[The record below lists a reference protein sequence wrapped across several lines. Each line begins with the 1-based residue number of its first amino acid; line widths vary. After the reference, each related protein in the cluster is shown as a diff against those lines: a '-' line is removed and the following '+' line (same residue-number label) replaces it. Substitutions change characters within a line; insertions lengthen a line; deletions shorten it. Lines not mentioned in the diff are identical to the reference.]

1 MQLTNLASLQL
12 VLWNILKKYKQD
24 PDSVFR
30 KTGLNP
36 SLMHQSG
43 KRYPIRKTDELWLE
57 AGRRISDPC
66 FGLSAAD
73 CWHPSYLGTLGY
85 AMLVSTSLRIALER
99 LIRFHRVVSDVHFAK
114 LSDDTA
120 KGTLS
125 FTLTDRD
132 NDIFFHPLEDA
143 VIALFMSILRMNYH
157 QELAPVA
164 VTFRHGCPECSSR
177 YYEFFKSP
185 VHFDAPVTSL
195 TLSLDVVDMTL
206 PGGNEELAAVNE
218 QLMTRYL
225 DTLDD
230 DGLITKI
237 KRIIVEHLPSGDAT
251 VETAAAQLYISTR
264 TLQRQLHQEGTTFFT
279 LLNETRQELA
289 SQYVRDKNMDLTEVA
304 FLLGFA
310 ELSTFSR
317 SFKRWTGKSPIQ
329 YRKAA

>member
-1 MQLTNLASLQL
+1 
-12 VLWNILKKYKQD
+12 
-24 PDSVFR
+24 
-30 KTGLNP
+30 
-36 SLMHQSG
+36 
-43 KRYPIRKTDELWLE
+43 
-57 AGRRISDPC
+57 
-66 FGLSAAD
+66 
-73 CWHPSYLGTLGY
+73 
-85 AMLVSTSLRIALER
+85 MLVSTSLRTALER
-99 LIRFHRVVSDVHFAK
+99 LIRFHRVVSDIHFAE

-120 KGTLS
+120 KRTLS

-143 VIALFMSILRMNYH
+143 AIALFMSILRMNYH

-164 VTFRHGCPECSSR
+164 VTFRHGCPECVSR

-206 PGGNEELAAVNE
+206 PSGNEELAAVNE
-218 QLMTRYL
+218 QLMTGYL

-230 DGLITKI
+230 EGLITKI
-237 KRIIVEHLPSGDAT
+237 KRIIVEHLPSGNAT

-264 TLQRQLHQEGTTFFT
+264 TLQRQLHQEGTSFFT
-279 LLNETRQELA
+279 LLNETRQKLA

-317 SFKRWTGKSPIQ
+317 SFKRWTGTPPIQ